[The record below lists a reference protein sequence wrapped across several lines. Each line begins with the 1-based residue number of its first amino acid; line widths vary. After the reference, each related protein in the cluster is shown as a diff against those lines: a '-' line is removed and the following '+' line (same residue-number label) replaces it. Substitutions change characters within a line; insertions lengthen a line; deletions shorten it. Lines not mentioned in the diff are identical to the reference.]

1 MQTENESTKETL
13 PAKETT
19 GFLAIIERAASDPAI
34 DVEKLERMMAMQ
46 ERIMAKNAEIAFNQA
61 LARISAKMPRIV
73 KGGSVGYKED
83 KNDKNSSTKEAFK
96 FARYE
101 DIDAVVRPL
110 LVEEGFSLSYTT
122 EQREGGGCIMHGT
135 LSHKDGH
142 SRTASVPLALDT
154 SGGKN
159 NIQAMGSTT
168 SYGRR
173 YTMCMLLNIVTVGED
188 DDGKGIEFVTT
199 EQALEIDVMI
209 GQVGADKAKFLS
221 VLGVDDVRHIRA
233 SEHKKAISLLKK
245 KQKKEGKAAA

>member
-1 MQTENESTKETL
+1 
-13 PAKETT
+13 
-19 GFLAIIERAASDPAI
+19 
-34 DVEKLERMMAMQ
+34 
-46 ERIMAKNAEIAFNQA
+46 
-61 LARISAKMPRIV
+61 MPRIV
-73 KGGSVGYKED
+73 KGGTVGYKED
-83 KNDKNSSTKEAFK
+83 KNDKKSATVEAFK

-110 LVEEGFSLSYTT
+110 LVAEGFSLSFNT

-142 SRTASVPLALDT
+142 SRTASIPLALDL

-188 DDGKGIEFVTT
+188 DDGKGDEDVLET
-199 EQALEIDVMI
+199 EKAVEIDLLIVE
-209 GQVGADKAKFLS
+209 VKADKAKFLKFM
-221 VLGVDDVRHIRA
+221 GTDDVRHIKSADYQKALNALRA
-233 SEHKKAISLLKK
+233 
-245 KQKKEGKAAA
+245 KQKIAK